1 MESCFTFKSTIKNL
15 KHHFTHRKRAWIAQE
30 NQTTICECCWTITSM
45 KNWGYNA
52 EKLDGGWKPY
62 LYSGIKPEKCACVGM
77 EIFAL

>member
-1 MESCFTFKSTIKNL
+1 
-15 KHHFTHRKRAWIAQE
+15 
-30 NQTTICECCWTITSM
+30 M